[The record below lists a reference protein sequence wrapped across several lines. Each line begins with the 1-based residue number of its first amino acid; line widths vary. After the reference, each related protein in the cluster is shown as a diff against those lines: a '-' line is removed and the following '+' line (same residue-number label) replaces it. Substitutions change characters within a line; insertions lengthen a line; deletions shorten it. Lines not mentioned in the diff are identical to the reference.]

1 MNAYLLRPEA
11 MDFAPGPHKTVIPTY
26 GASEVAPDGTR
37 RTLCECGHDSADAA
51 VLCASR
57 RFTPALARVAF
68 DAYGAST
75 VNAYD
80 TSTVNANGTL
90 NLLEAARR
98 HCPDASFVFTSSGI
112 SAPAA
117 TSECAAIIVRAPI
130 RAPSPPRR
138 SAPWPK
144 TRGRPPGFVS
154 WCSI

>member
-75 VNAYD
+75 GGKTWDGKPIPAYD
-80 TSTVNANGTL
+80 VVAEKTPHVARAW
-90 NLLEAARR
+90 EAAVAAVLK
-98 HCPDASFVFTSSGI
+98 AS
-112 SAPAA
+112 
-117 TSECAAIIVRAPI
+117 E
-130 RAPSPPRR
+130 PRR
-138 SAPWPK
+138 
-144 TRGRPPGFVS
+144 
-154 WCSI
+154 